1 MDNRAAI
8 QKGLDHLASRLNP
21 YFAAALT
28 DELGGLP
35 WTAVLTELDRAK
47 GYTPRQH
54 SSGDLQAQLRL
65 LTERLGKLGFPFDDP
80 TRTVSVLGGEL
91 RIVRNR
97 WAHND
102 DFSSLDVWR
111 ALDFVVR
118 LLSHLGDHEGTTTAE
133 ILRTDA
139 LSRVVAESGLTETT
153 VSPTE
158 TEDGGEHVEPDKAV
172 LERDGHIETPTIG
185 EQRLEFEQWIVVPA
199 GDIAVLD
206 DLPKKIAKEAVRA
219 VAAEIV
225 EYEGPIQLDRLASLT
240 AQSFGVSRLYD
251 ARSRKL
257 IYQIKMLDC
266 EVDSEKFVWPAR
278 IDRATWT
285 EFRPNSSS
293 ISRPFDEISPVEIAN
308 AARFIL
314 RGGPMEIDQ
323 LETSVLRTF
332 GRRRRS
338 PMIKNHLQ
346 KSLKYAQSVGF
357 LRVDRDRYIGTT
369 NE

>member
-21 YFAAALT
+21 YFTAALA

-54 SSGDLQAQLRL
+54 STGDLQAQLRM

-118 LLSHLGDHEGTTTAE
+118 LLSHLGDQGGTSTAE
-133 ILRTDA
+133 ILRSDA
-139 LSRVVAESGLTETT
+139 LSRVVAESGLAETAASSTEN
-153 VSPTE
+153 
-158 TEDGGEHVEPDKAV
+158 EDGGEHVEPDNAV
-172 LERDGHIETPTIG
+172 LERDGHTKTPTIG
-185 EQRLEFEQWIVVPA
+185 EQRLEFEPWVVVPV
-199 GDIAVLD
+199 GDITVLD
-206 DLPKKIAKEAVRA
+206 ELPKKVAKEAVRA

-225 EYEGPIQLDRLASLT
+225 EYEGPIQIDRLASLT
-240 AQSFGVSRLYD
+240 AQSFGVSRLHD

-257 IYQIKMLDC
+257 VNQIKMLDC
-266 EVDSEKFVWPAR
+266 DVAEKFVWPAH

-285 EFRPNSSS
+285 EFRPNSSA
-293 ISRPFDEISPVEIAN
+293 INRPFHEVSPVEVAN
-308 AARFIL
+308 AARFLL

-332 GRRRRS
+332 GRKRRS
-338 PMIKNHLQ
+338 AMIKNHLQ
-346 KSLKYAQSVGF
+346 KSLKYAQSVGI
-357 LRVDRDRYIGTT
+357 LRVDRDQYIGTAS
-369 NE
+369 

>member
-8 QKGLDHLASRLNP
+8 QKGLDHLASRLDP
-21 YFAAALT
+21 YFAAALA

-54 SSGDLQAQLRL
+54 STGDLQAQLRM

-118 LLSHLGDHEGTTTAE
+118 LLSHLGDQEGTSITE
-133 ILRTDA
+133 ILRSDA
-139 LSRVVAESGLTETT
+139 LSRVVAESGLAETAASSTEN
-153 VSPTE
+153 
-158 TEDGGEHVEPDKAV
+158 EDGGEHIEPDKTV
-172 LERDGHIETPTIG
+172 LERDHAETPTIG
-185 EQRLEFEQWIVVPA
+185 EKRLEFEQWVVVPV
-199 GDIAVLD
+199 GDITVLD
-206 DLPKKIAKEAVRA
+206 ALPKKIAKEAVRA

-240 AQSFGVSRLYD
+240 AQSFGVSRLHD

-266 EVDSEKFVWPAR
+266 EVDSEKFVWPAH
-278 IDRATWT
+278 IDRAAWT

-293 ISRPFDEISPVEIAN
+293 INRPFVEVSPVEIAN
-308 AARFIL
+308 AARFLL
-314 RGGPMEIDQ
+314 RGGPMGIDQ
-323 LETSVLRTF
+323 LETSVLQTF
-332 GRRRRS
+332 GRKRRTK
-338 PMIKNHLQ
+338 MIKDHLQ
-346 KSLKYAQSVGF
+346 KSLKHAQSLGI
-357 LRVDRDRYIGTT
+357 LKTVDHQYIGG
-369 NE
+369 